1 MENPLLWPDP
11 CSELVDAQNV
21 PTMNRTVIDA
31 ISCEVMGVPQQKL
44 RSRRKGSDSRASLL
58 TTAGSLFTR
67 SGFHQVSVDD
77 IADSAGVAKTAIYYH
92 FGNKEGL
99 VTDFLEGYI
108 ETLEASLIEAVSAYS
123 EPRARLRAVFDWH
136 TKWFRQPDFAG
147 CVFSRATEEYKGKQ
161 DAIAEISRLQKRSLR
176 HAIRVLLEAD
186 GVSENRSEQLAHF
199 MIYLLDGA
207 VVSANVLD
215 EKDAADQAWIAAER
229 LLDGETHEHASRKN

>member
-1 MENPLLWPDP
+1 M
-11 CSELVDAQNV
+11 
-21 PTMNRTVIDA
+21 RRIDA
-31 ISCEVMGVPQQKL
+31 NFCEVMDVPQQKL
-44 RSRRKGSDSRASLL
+44 RRKRNGPDSRATLL
-58 TTAGSLFTR
+58 TTAGSLFAR

-77 IADSAGVAKTAIYYH
+77 IADTAQVAKTAIYYH

-99 VTDFLEGYI
+99 VTDFLEGHI
-108 ETLEASLIEAVSAYS
+108 ETLEASLIEAVSAHK

-136 TKWFRQPDFAG
+136 TSWFRQPDFAG

-176 HAIRVLLEAD
+176 NAIRALLEAA
-186 GVSENRSEQLAHF
+186 GVLEERSEQLAHF

-229 LLDGETHEHASRKN
+229 LLDDETRDHPPRKG

>member
-1 MENPLLWPDP
+1 M
-11 CSELVDAQNV
+11 
-21 PTMNRTVIDA
+21 
-31 ISCEVMGVPQQKL
+31 PQQKL
-44 RSRRKGSDSRASLL
+44 RRKRNGPDSRATLL
-58 TTAGSLFTR
+58 TTAGSLFVR

-77 IADSAGVAKTAIYYH
+77 IADTAQVAKTAIYYH

-99 VTDFLEGYI
+99 VTDFLEGHI
-108 ETLEASLIEAVSAYS
+108 ETLEASLIEAVSAHK

-136 TKWFRQPDFAG
+136 TAWFRQPDFAG

-176 HAIRVLLEAD
+176 HAIRALLEAA
-186 GVSENRSEQLAHF
+186 GVREERSEQLAHF

-229 LLDGETHEHASRKN
+229 LLDDETRDNPSRKS